1 MGKAT
6 KATKKYSQ
14 KHLSDEIKARK
25 KQKAIKFREKKKWT
39 ATKPKD
45 ELAKEDGSDESESE
59 ELKQAKQTKA
69 KLGTGDSYDGNVDN
83 FLEKGFF
90 EALEDDDEDED
101 PQEEGDSGEDGGSEE
116 EEDEDEEDG
125 EDDDGDEID
134 ADQHKQDLERL
145 KLEQPEFY
153 KYLQENDEGL
163 LKFGES
169 DEEGEEEGEEQD
181 EEGNQPPGSD
191 DGDEPESGPR
201 VLTLKMLN
209 EWSKSLIS
217 SNSFKALRD
226 LVRAFESACHLD
238 DVEDMRGKEKAK
250 KTAKRSRG
258 GDAGSR
264 LKFRIVSGQV
274 FERLMRM
281 CVTKMHVYVG
291 IYLQLKQ
298 HTDTSTPRKINPQ
311 LSSRWKRASL
321 VVKAYVKSMTAFVE
335 TLTDP
340 SMVHLLLRH
349 TERMMPYVRPFP
361 KVARKLLKVA
371 LKVFG
376 SQEEN
381 RVQAFLVVRR

>member
-1 MGKAT
+1 
-6 KATKKYSQ
+6 
-14 KHLSDEIKARK
+14 
-25 KQKAIKFREKKKWT
+25 
-39 ATKPKD
+39 
-45 ELAKEDGSDESESE
+45 
-59 ELKQAKQTKA
+59 
-69 KLGTGDSYDGNVDN
+69 
-83 FLEKGFF
+83 
-90 EALEDDDEDED
+90 
-101 PQEEGDSGEDGGSEE
+101 
-116 EEDEDEEDG
+116 
-125 EDDDGDEID
+125 
-134 ADQHKQDLERL
+134 
-145 KLEQPEFY
+145 
-153 KYLQENDEGL
+153 
-163 LKFGES
+163 
-169 DEEGEEEGEEQD
+169 
-181 EEGNQPPGSD
+181 
-191 DGDEPESGPR
+191 

-250 KTAKRSRG
+250 KTAKRARG

-291 IYLQLKQ
+291 VYLQLKQ
-298 HTDTSTPRKINPQ
+298 HVDTSAPRKINPQ
-311 LSSRWKRASL
+311 LSTRWKRASL

-381 RVQAFLVVRR
+381 RVQAFSRRAPASTGDAVSLHRGLLQGALPHLRPLLQVFQRHRCGWPSLHGTVRCRALRYRPQRGI